1 MAAFP
6 AEVRRLLESI
16 TVERRSPAYML
27 VGSNG
32 RLRRSGGDL
41 ARYGV
46 TNLDRKRKVVDQAD
60 FLVGMLPIAGGS
72 AILRQVTLVS
82 GESVDLYLTASDA
95 GDWVILLDAT
105 RESAQQA
112 MVQQLGN
119 ELALLQARVARSSEG
134 EAESA
139 ADGTA
144 SILRAQLAAILNV
157 LALKRTGDVSFHTVG
172 TPPAWFANLLP
183 QVVLEGGEFQPG
195 ARFLFLDSFIEDAAD
210 FWRRRS
216 AGALSS
222 GIWTE
227 VDAAGIEYQL
237 EAKAV
242 CASAND
248 VLLIERLDSAYAEM
262 RDLLQT
268 GREARLALIERER
281 MASGWAETRDVLE
294 QRVTARTSE
303 LAQANERL
311 QALSRRQLEVQEN
324 ERRRI
329 ARELHD
335 EIGQL
340 LTAVTLNLQLCL
352 KLPGAA
358 PVSSQLEE
366 SIELVQRVS
375 QRVRDLSLDLHPP
388 LLDQVGLVAAV
399 RWHVQREAER
409 AGLVANVA
417 TDELE
422 SRLDSKVEIA
432 CFRVVQEACTNI
444 VRHAQA
450 LTVGVALRRSPTG
463 LELTVRDDGV
473 GFDVATVRYRASLGL
488 LGMEE
493 RVTLAGG
500 RLDIESAPGQGTLV
514 RARFP

>member
-1 MAAFP
+1 MASFP
-6 AEVRRLLESI
+6 VEVRRLLESI
-16 TVERRSPAYML
+16 TIERRSPAYLL
-27 VGSNG
+27 VGPNG
-32 RLRRSGGDL
+32 RLRRTGGNL
-41 ARYGV
+41 AKYGLADV
-46 TNLDRKRKVVDQAD
+46 DRKRKVIDQVD
-60 FLVGMLPIAGGS
+60 FLVGLLPIAGGS
-72 AILRQVTLVS
+72 AILRQITLTS
-82 GESVDLYLTASDA
+82 AESVDLYLTAGAA

-105 RESAQQA
+105 RDAAQQA

-119 ELALLQARVARSSEG
+119 ELALLQARVARSAQG
-134 EAESA
+134 EAGSA
-139 ADGTA
+139 AEDAT
-144 SILRAQLAAILNV
+144 SVLRAQLPVILNV
-157 LALKRTGDVSFHTVG
+157 LVLKRAAGRSFRTVG

-183 QVVLEGGEFQPG
+183 AVVLEGGEFQPG
-195 ARFLFLDSFIEDAAD
+195 VRFLFLDSFLDDVAG
-210 FWRRRS
+210 FWQRK
-216 AGALSS
+216 APGAMSS

-227 VDAAGIEYQL
+227 VDPAGIEYHL

-242 CASAND
+242 CASVDD
-248 VLLIERLDSAYAEM
+248 VLLIERLDSAYAEL
-262 RDLLQT
+262 RHLLQT

-281 MASGWAETRDVLE
+281 LAIALAETRDVLE
-294 QRVTARTSE
+294 QRVTERTSE
-303 LAQANERL
+303 LARANERL

-340 LTAVTLNLQLCL
+340 LTAITLNLQLCL
-352 KLPGAA
+352 KLPGVA
-358 PVSSQLEE
+358 PVSGRLEE

-388 LLDQVGLVAAV
+388 LLDQVGLIAAV

-409 AGLVANVA
+409 AGLVASVT

-422 SRLDSKVEIA
+422 SRLDSRIEIA

-444 VRHAQA
+444 VRHARA
-450 LTVGVALRRSPTG
+450 LTVGVELRRDATS

-473 GFDVATVRYRASLGL
+473 GFDVAGSRYRASLGL

-500 RLDIESAPGQGTLV
+500 RLEIESTPGRGTLV